1 MICSEFL
8 VHLDD
13 LLDGTLEKSADP
25 TLRTALEAHL
35 VTCEHCTVTVTTTR
49 KTIEVYRSNVLY
61 DLPDDLRD
69 RLQAAI
75 LAKCKKC

>member
-1 MICSEFL
+1 VICSEFL

-13 LLDGTLEKSADP
+13 LLDNTVDAPLRAD
-25 TLRTALEAHL
+25 LEAHM
-35 VTCEHCTVTVTTTR
+35 VACEHCTITYSTTR

-61 DLPDDLRD
+61 DLPNDLRD

>member
-13 LLDGTLEKSADP
+13 LLDGTVDP
-25 TLRTALEAHL
+25 TLRMELDQHL
-35 VTCEHCTVTVTTTR
+35 AGCQHCTITVTTTR

-61 DLPDDLRD
+61 ELPDLLRD
-69 RLQAAI
+69 RLQAVI
-75 LAKCKKC
+75 FAKCKKC

>member
-13 LLDGTLEKSADP
+13 LLDGSVDP
-25 TLRTALEAHL
+25 TLRIALEAHL
-35 VTCEHCTVTVTTTR
+35 VTCEHCTITVSTTR

-61 DLPDDLRD
+61 DLPDSLRD

-75 LAKCKKC
+75 LAKCRKC

>member
-1 MICSEFL
+1 VICSEFL

-13 LLDGTLEKSADP
+13 LLDGTLDT
-25 TLRTALEAHL
+25 TLRVELEAHMGN
-35 VTCEHCTVTVTTTR
+35 CEHCTITVSTTR

-61 DLPDDLRD
+61 DLSPELRD
-69 RLQAAI
+69 RLQSAI

>member
-13 LLDGTLEKSADP
+13 LLDGTLDAA
-25 TLRTALEAHL
+25 LRAELEAHMG
-35 VTCEHCTVTVTTTR
+35 TCEHCTITFSTTR
-49 KTIEVYRSNVLY
+49 KTIEVYRSNVIY
-61 DLPDDLRD
+61 DLPADLRD

>member
-13 LLDGTLEKSADP
+13 LLDGSIDL
-25 TLRTALEAHL
+25 TLRNALEAHL
-35 VTCEHCTVTVTTTR
+35 VTCEHCTITVSTTR

-61 DLPDDLRD
+61 DLPDTLRD

-75 LAKCKKC
+75 LAKCRKC

>member
-13 LLDGTLEKSADP
+13 LLDDTVDSALRLE
-25 TLRTALEAHL
+25 LEQHMGR
-35 VTCEHCTVTVTTTR
+35 CEHCTITVSTTR
-49 KTIEVYRSNVLY
+49 KTIQIYRSNVIY
-61 DLPDDLRD
+61 DLSPELRD

>member
-13 LLDGTLEKSADP
+13 LLDGTLDT
-25 TLRTALEAHL
+25 TLRVELEAHMGN
-35 VTCEHCTVTVTTTR
+35 CEHCTITVSTTR

-61 DLPDDLRD
+61 DLSPELRD
-69 RLQAAI
+69 RLQSAI

>member
-13 LLDGTLEKSADP
+13 LLDSTVDP
-25 TLRTALEAHL
+25 TLRVELEAHL
-35 VTCEHCTVTVTTTR
+35 SGCEHCTITVTTTR

-61 DLPDDLRD
+61 DLPDKLRD

>member
-8 VHLDD
+8 LHLDD
-13 LLDGTLEKSADP
+13 LLDGTVDPALRSLLES
-25 TLRTALEAHL
+25 HL
-35 VTCEHCTVTVTTTR
+35 GVCGHCTITVTTTR

-61 DLPDDLRD
+61 DLPDALRD

-75 LAKCKKC
+75 LAKCKQC

>member
-8 VHLDD
+8 LHLDD
-13 LLDGTLEKSADP
+13 LLDGTLDP
-25 TLRTALEAHL
+25 HLRALLEQHL
-35 VTCEHCTVTVTTTR
+35 RGCEHCTITVNTTR

-61 DLPDDLRD
+61 DLPDTLRD

-75 LAKCKKC
+75 LAKCKQC

>member
-13 LLDGTLEKSADP
+13 LLDGTIAED
-25 TLRTALEAHL
+25 LRIELEAHL
-35 VTCEHCTVTVTTTR
+35 EGCEHCTITVKTTR
-49 KTIEVYRSNVLY
+49 KTIEVYRSNTLY

-69 RLQAAI
+69 RLHAAI
-75 LAKCKKC
+75 LAKCRKC

>member
-1 MICSEFL
+1 VICSEFL
-8 VHLDD
+8 LHLDD
-13 LLDGTLEKSADP
+13 LLDNAVDP
-25 TLRTALEAHL
+25 TLRAALQAHL
-35 VTCEHCTVTVTTTR
+35 GDCEHCTITVTTTR

-61 DLPDDLRD
+61 DLPDALRD

>member
-8 VHLDD
+8 LHLDD
-13 LLDGTLEKSADP
+13 LLDGSVDQALRVTLE
-25 TLRTALEAHL
+25 EHL
-35 VTCEHCTVTVTTTR
+35 GTCEHCTITVSTTR
-49 KTIEVYRSNVLY
+49 KTIEVYRSNTLY
-61 DLPDDLRD
+61 DLPNDLRD

>member
-13 LLDGTLEKSADP
+13 LLEGSLNATLKSS
-25 TLRTALEAHL
+25 LEAHL
-35 VTCEHCTVTVTTTR
+35 GGCEHCTITVTTTR
-49 KTIEVYRSNVLY
+49 KTIEVYRSNMLY
-61 DLPDDLRD
+61 DLPDGLRD

-75 LAKCKKC
+75 LAKCRKC

>member
-13 LLDGTLEKSADP
+13 LLDGTLERSADS
-25 TLRTALEAHL
+25 TLRIALEAHL
-35 VTCEHCTVTVTTTR
+35 VACEHCTITVTTTR

-61 DLPDDLRD
+61 DLPDSLRD

>member
-1 MICSEFL
+1 VICSEFL
-8 VHLDD
+8 LHLDD
-13 LLDGTLEKSADP
+13 LLDDGVTP
-25 TLRTALEAHL
+25 TLRAELEQHL
-35 VTCEHCTVTVTTTR
+35 AGCEHCTITVTTTR

-61 DLPDDLRD
+61 DLPNSLRD

>member
-13 LLDGTLEKSADP
+13 LLDGTVDDA
-25 TLRTALEAHL
+25 LRAALEAHMGN
-35 VTCEHCTVTVTTTR
+35 CEHCTITVSTTR
-49 KTIEVYRSNVLY
+49 KTIEVYRSNVIY
-61 DLPDDLRD
+61 DLPTDLRD

>member
-13 LLDGTLEKSADP
+13 LLDGTVDP
-25 TLRTALEAHL
+25 TLRTELDRHL
-35 VTCEHCTVTVTTTR
+35 SGCRHCTITVTTTR

-61 DLPDDLRD
+61 ELPDSLRD
-69 RLQAAI
+69 RLQAVI
-75 LAKCKKC
+75 FAKCKKC

>member
-13 LLDGTLEKSADP
+13 LLDDTVDAALRSELEVHMGS
-25 TLRTALEAHL
+25 
-35 VTCEHCTVTVTTTR
+35 CEHCTITMSTTR
-49 KTIEVYRSNVLY
+49 KTIEVYRSNVIY
-61 DLPDDLRD
+61 DLSPELRD

>member
-13 LLDGTLEKSADP
+13 LLDGTVDALLRVELE
-25 TLRTALEAHL
+25 EHL
-35 VTCEHCTVTVTTTR
+35 GTCEHCTITVTTTR

-61 DLPDDLRD
+61 DLPDTLRD

-75 LAKCKKC
+75 LAKCRKC

>member
-8 VHLDD
+8 LHLDD
-13 LLDGTLEKSADP
+13 LLDGTTDP
-25 TLRTALEAHL
+25 TLRIALESHL
-35 VTCEHCTVTVTTTR
+35 GGCDHCTITITTTR

-61 DLPDDLRD
+61 DLPDSLRD

>member
-13 LLDGTLEKSADP
+13 LLDGSVDS
-25 TLRTALEAHL
+25 TLRISLEAHL
-35 VTCEHCTVTVTTTR
+35 VTCEHCTITVSTTR

-61 DLPDDLRD
+61 DLPDSLRD

-75 LAKCKKC
+75 LAKCRKC

>member
-13 LLDGTLEKSADP
+13 LLDGTLDAS
-25 TLRTALEAHL
+25 LRQELEAHL
-35 VTCEHCTVTVTTTR
+35 GVCEHCTITVSTTR